1 MLLAHVRVVYRVQIA
16 IAAQASPNGN
26 AMIMMMRFKFR
37 NSRYSYRATKLLDF
51 TYYLEYWGYRYG

>member
-1 MLLAHVRVVYRVQIA
+1 MYRAQIA

-37 NSRYSYRATKLLDF
+37 NSRYSYTETKLLDC
-51 TYYLEYWGYRYG
+51 TYYLEYWGYGYSNYMVRVI